1 MSTLSDLTPTLAPT
15 LADRPTL
22 VHDDAQISCSFNVMN
37 DRPVTETL
45 HVHHYEVTPHRVLAR
60 FDRDY
65 RSSMRNSPDH
75 LVFLTA
81 LAHTQKMLYLA
92 LCAHFGFEYDPDGPE
107 RLKMWPTKVEVS
119 MPKLCDQIADVVQV
133 LDVLQLRRIDDRT
146 YRARIETRVG
156 DALCIRASVP
166 VFLI

>member
-1 MSTLSDLTPTLAPT
+1 MSTLTDLAPNPS
-15 LADRPTL
+15 LVDRPAI
-22 VHDDAQISCSFNVMN
+22 VHDDAKISCSFNVMN
-37 DRPVTETL
+37 GRPVTETL
-45 HVHHYEVTPHRVLAR
+45 HVQGYEVTARRVVAR

-92 LCAHFGFEYDPDGPE
+92 LCAQFGFEYDPDGPE
-107 RLKMWPTKVEVS
+107 KLKMWPTKVEVS
-119 MPKLCDQIADVVQV
+119 MPKLCDRVQDVVQV
-133 LDVLQLRRIDDRT
+133 LDVQQLRQIDDKT